1 MAEHDSHYNDT
12 TPAAGN
18 GYGLTTPLP
27 DFEEGGPVGPIPEE
41 TPVVPLPDVGEGGPV
56 YDGGNTPVVP
66 LPFPGEG
73 GPVYDE
79 GASPVIPL
87 PFPGEGGPVF
97 PGNTGSTP
105 ILPAP
110 HPIPPVLSPQ
120 YFGQV
125 RFLNASTNAFPVT
138 ISIDGT
144 PYAINSRF
152 ATISNY
158 DWIRD
163 GFHTVTVRRT
173 NGLRTILLQQTFS
186 FVAGQKVT
194 IVLTDSASGGLEL
207 VRVIDTGC
215 TNLPYNSACYRLA
228 NMAYS
233 GSNFDLTLSS
243 GETVFRSVRFQRV
256 TSYKQAIAGI
266 YQFSLSNAGTF
277 TFIRELPVIMIGAIV
292 GGVISQPLLNF
303 TVNIE
308 AGKNYTSYI
317 IGNTWSSNSL
327 RVLTVED

>member
-12 TPAAGN
+12 NPAMPAGMENREASHAAGN
-18 GYGLTTPLP
+18 DYGLTTPLP
-27 DFEEGGPVGPIPEE
+27 DFEEGGPVD
-41 TPVVPLPDVGEGGPV
+41 TDM
-56 YDGGNTPVVP
+56 GNTPAIP

-73 GPVYDE
+73 GPVDTE
-79 GASPVIPL
+79 PGNTPVIPL

-97 PGNTGSTP
+97 PGNTGGTIPNIP
-105 ILPAP
+105 IIPLPQP
-110 HPIPPVLSPQ
+110 VPPALSPQ
-120 YFGQV
+120 FFGQV
-125 RFLNASTNAFPVT
+125 RFLNASTNNFPVT

-158 DWIRD
+158 DWVSD

-173 NGLRTILLQQTFS
+173 NGLRSILLQQTFS

-194 IVLTDSASGGLEL
+194 MALTDSASGGLEML
-207 VRVIDTGC
+207 RVVDTGC

-233 GSNFDLTLSS
+233 GSNFDLTLTG
-243 GETVFRSVRFQRV
+243 GETVFRNVRFQRV
-256 TSYKQAIAGI
+256 TSYKQAIAGT

-277 TFIRELPVIMIGAIV
+277 TFVRELPVIMIGAII
-292 GGVISQPLLNF
+292 GGVVQQPLLTY
-303 TVNIE
+303 TVNIM
-308 AGKNYTSYI
+308 AGRSYTSYV